1 MTTTLKDP
9 VCGMD
14 ITFESAQ
21 ARTEH
26 EGQTYY
32 FCTIDCKESFDQD
45 PEKYIAREQEIP
57 R

>member
-32 FCTIDCKESFDQD
+32 FCTIDCKESFDQN